1 MTTDLATVDLWDVE
15 PEPDTELC
23 LEPETAAEPSLV
35 APTQVALMQV
45 LPADFPL
52 PALIRFVPD
61 ARLRAAADEAAALAM
76 SLDVRG
82 PEALVQADAA
92 LSVLRGRQKAIE
104 EHFAAPAEIANNLH
118 KSLTGTRREW
128 LARGEEAIQSV
139 SRRIYTESRR
149 LADLAAEERRK
160 VQAEADRVARQEA
173 ARQAKAAEEA
183 KAPAAVVET
192 LKQQAETAQAP
203 PVADVATA
211 APKLNGLSTVK
222 NWTCTIAGTPR
233 EADQQPAMADLTP
246 AQRLKVLELLRAV
259 LEGKAPIACFEIA
272 WPYLKK
278 RAKADEST
286 LAIPGIEAYDA
297 GGVRAKGSRGK

>member
-1 MTTDLATVDLWDVE
+1 MTTDFATLDLWDVE
-15 PEPDTELC
+15 PEPEAELC
-23 LEPETAAEPSLV
+23 LEPETAPEPELV
-35 APTQVALMQV
+35 AIPQVALMQV

-61 ARLRAAADEAAALAM
+61 ARLRAAAEDAAMLAL

-92 LSVLRGRQKAIE
+92 LTVLRGRQKAIE

-118 KSLTGTRREW
+118 KSLTGARRDW

-139 SRRIYTESRR
+139 SRRIYAEKRR
-149 LADLAAEERRK
+149 LDDLAAEERRK
-160 VQAEADRVARQEA
+160 VQAEADRVAREEA
-173 ARQAKAAEEA
+173 ARQAKAAQKA
-183 KAPAAVVET
+183 QAPAAVVEA
-192 LKQQAETAQAP
+192 LKQQAKTAQAP
-203 PVADVATA
+203 PVSTAATA
-211 APKLNGLSTVK
+211 APKLDGLSTVK

-233 EADQQPAMADLTP
+233 DADQQPAMADLTP
-246 AQRLKVLELLRAV
+246 TQRAQVLNLLRAV
-259 LEGKAPIACFEIA
+259 LDGKAPIVCFEIA
-272 WPYLKK
+272 WPYLRK

-297 GGVRAKGSRGK
+297 GGVRAKGSRSK